1 MKFELLAYLVC
12 PVSKGK
18 LELEIIEQLPDGEII
33 SGNLFCAKSG
43 LTYPIVR
50 GIPRMLPNQIADDK
64 EKTAAAFGW
73 QWQEFTEMHAEYRE
87 QFLDWIYP
95 LQPEFFSGKV
105 VLDAGCGIGRH
116 SYWSSQFGAKAIIGI
131 DLSEAVETAYQNVG
145 RLPNAHVVQAD
156 IFQLPFLEAED
167 APFDF
172 IYSIGVLHHTPDPEK
187 SFHSLVRQVKPGG
200 AIFAWVYG
208 HENNG
213 IIHYAI
219 DPVRKNLTRYLPP
232 KVLYYLS
239 YLPTA
244 VLQVLLKAVY
254 KPINQKPGLKKFQK
268 YLFYNSYFSQL
279 SGYNFRHNHTIVFDH
294 LVAPTAFYIKKADFE
309 NWFKKAG
316 LTGIELSWRNQN
328 SWRGRGVKPFLGQ
341 SHPKESETVE
351 LKS

>member
-1 MKFELLAYLVC
+1 
-12 PVSKGK
+12 
-18 LELEIIEQLPDGEII
+18 
-33 SGNLFCAKSG
+33 
-43 LTYPIVR
+43 
-50 GIPRMLPNQIADDK
+50 
-64 EKTAAAFGW
+64 
-73 QWQEFTEMHAEYRE
+73 
-87 QFLDWIYP
+87 
-95 LQPEFFSGKV
+95 
-105 VLDAGCGIGRH
+105 
-116 SYWSSQFGAKAIIGI
+116 
-131 DLSEAVETAYQNVG
+131 
-145 RLPNAHVVQAD
+145 
-156 IFQLPFLEAED
+156 
-167 APFDF
+167 
-172 IYSIGVLHHTPDPEK
+172 
-187 SFHSLVRQVKPGG
+187 
-200 AIFAWVYG
+200 
-208 HENNG
+208 
-213 IIHYAI
+213 
-219 DPVRKNLTRYLPP
+219 
-232 KVLYYLS
+232 LYYLS